1 MIKPDRYTFHSFRIV
16 VAASLLLAN
25 AAWSEDSAL
34 PEVHQSGDIS
44 YISGGIG
51 SDESKA
57 IKSEAPKYA
66 LTLNFIV
73 RIDGHDS
80 FDAPDELTI
89 LKADGSPVLDIKPDG
104 PYLLLDLP
112 PGTYKITA
120 GSADQSSTQTVQIVR
135 GAHKQITFRLAP
147 TKPQSQS

>member
-1 MIKPDRYTFHSFRIV
+1 MTKPIPDMLNSFCI
-16 VAASLLLAN
+16 AITASLLLAN

-34 PEVHQSGDIS
+34 PEVHQSGDIR

-57 IKSEAPKYA
+57 IKAEAPKYA
-66 LTLNFIV
+66 LTLNFIT

-89 LKADGSPVLDIKPDG
+89 LKADGAPVLDIKPDG

-112 PGTYKITA
+112 PGSYKITA

-135 GAHKQITFRLAP
+135 GAHKQVTFRLMPA
-147 TKPQSQS
+147 KPEPQP